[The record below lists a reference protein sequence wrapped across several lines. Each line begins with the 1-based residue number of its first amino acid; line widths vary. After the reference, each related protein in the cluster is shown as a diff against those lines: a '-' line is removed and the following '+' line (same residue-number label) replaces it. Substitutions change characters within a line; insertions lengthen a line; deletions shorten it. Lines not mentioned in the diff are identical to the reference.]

1 MVVNVNVQAFF
12 SFLNGIWSNHH
23 LEVRLLDWIELLARE
38 LQVEHGLAWRASQR
52 LLGADR

>member
-23 LEVRLLDWIELLARE
+23 LEVCLLDWIELLARE

-52 LLGADR
+52 LLRPDR

>member
-1 MVVNVNVQAFF
+1 MVVNVDVQAFF
-12 SFLNGIWSNHH
+12 PFLNSIWSNHH

-52 LLGADR
+52 LLRPNR